1 MDTDID
7 TRPKSLTTPMNS
19 PPKRRESEAKPSRS
33 NQQVLA
39 ALPDTGSTSPRKAHV
54 SRLQIKM
61 VMIMQVMMWMEKGL
75 VSRDVD
81 HDP

>member
-1 MDTDID
+1 MH
-7 TRPKSLTTPMNS
+7 S
-19 PPKRRESEAKPSRS
+19 PPKRRESKAKPSRS

-39 ALPDTGSTSPRKAHV
+39 ALPDIGSTSPRV
-54 SRLQIKM
+54 LIDFSSPLIK
-61 VMIMQVMMWMEKGL
+61 VVVVVQVMMWMEKGL